1 METSTISKKLLQ
13 RLPGYLSYLKS
24 LPEDLEHVSA
34 TVIARELGFGEV
46 QVRKDLAKISRTGRS
61 RIGRSRQHLI
71 LDIEEFL
78 DFSAKSGTIVVGAGK
93 LGQALLDYKGFEDSG
108 LNLLAGFDICPLEK
122 QTPGGKP
129 IYSMSRL
136 ESFCGYYDVRIGI
149 ISVPADSA
157 QEVCNGL
164 ISNGIT
170 AIWNFA
176 PIQLTVPEHVIVRNE
191 NLAVSLS
198 TLCLNLQANQRSL
211 IPEL

>member
-13 RLPGYLSYLKS
+13 RLPVYLSYLKS

-46 QVRKDLAKISRTGRS
+46 QVRKDLAKISQTGRS
-61 RIGRSRQHLI
+61 RVGRSRQHLI
-71 LDIEEFL
+71 RDIETFL

-93 LGQALLDYKGFEDSG
+93 LGQALLDYRGFEDSG
-108 LNLLAGFDICPLEK
+108 LNLMAGFDISPQEK

-129 IYSMSRL
+129 IYSLSRL
-136 ESFCGYYDVRIGI
+136 ESFCRYYDVRIGI
-149 ISVPADSA
+149 IAVPADSA

-164 ISNGIT
+164 IGNGIT

-176 PIQLTVPEHVIVRNE
+176 PVQLTVPEHVILQNE
-191 NLAVSLS
+191 NLALSLS
-198 TLCLNLQANQRSL
+198 TLCLNLQANQQSL
-211 IPEL
+211 